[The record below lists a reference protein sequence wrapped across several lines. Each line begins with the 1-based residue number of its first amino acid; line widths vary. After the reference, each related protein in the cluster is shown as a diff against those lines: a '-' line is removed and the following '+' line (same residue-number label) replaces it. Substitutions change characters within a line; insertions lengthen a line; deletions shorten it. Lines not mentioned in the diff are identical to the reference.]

1 MMNFQ
6 ELCDH
11 MLHSKT
17 WQTKERLFAE
27 AFPVREERCAFFS
40 DHLNRLL
47 REYEKSGKPTD
58 ELNDLLVR
66 KLAIDW
72 WFSMIPA
79 SLLKHIDLSQ

>member
-1 MMNFQ
+1 MNFQ
-6 ELCDH
+6 ELANH

-27 AFPVREERCAFFS
+27 SFPKADDRCAFFA
-40 DHLNRLL
+40 DYVNRLL
-47 REYEKSGKPTD
+47 RDYKEAGKSTE

-72 WFSMIPA
+72 WFSMIPK
-79 SLLKHIDLSQ
+79 SLLKNIDLSE